1 VAPLTAE
8 EAAAARRARLLEA
21 MTTNGSASGGDGDG
35 RDDGGSGEHDLGTLL
50 AQVAEI
56 LATYAVLC
64 TFAWLFFTRFL
75 FQRYEL
81 RDGGVKLLFC
91 TVFALGA
98 DLLLLVIF
106 DMRDILDVKVRWV
119 NWMVDLI
126 GLSTLITLVLPVYVR
141 ASLLRCVRQS
151 C

>member
-1 VAPLTAE
+1 
-8 EAAAARRARLLEA
+8 
-21 MTTNGSASGGDGDG
+21 MTTNDSVEGDDGGGGDGG
-35 RDDGGSGEHDLGTLL
+35 GHHDDHDQGPLL

-56 LATYAVLC
+56 LATYAVLV

-91 TVFALGA
+91 AVFALGA

-106 DMRDILDVKVRWV
+106 DMRDILDVQVRWV

-141 ASLLRCVRQS
+141 GP
-151 C
+151 